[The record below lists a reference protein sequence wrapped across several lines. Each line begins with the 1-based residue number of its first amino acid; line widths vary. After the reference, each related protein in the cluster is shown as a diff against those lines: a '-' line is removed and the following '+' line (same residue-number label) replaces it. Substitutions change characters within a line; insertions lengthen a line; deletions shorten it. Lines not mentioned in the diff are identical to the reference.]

1 MYIPLRRLKVAI
13 LKLPL
18 PLPLLQSAIMEICA
32 ILKAQTDAAAASSNL
47 LINRLEE
54 AAGFRGS
61 GNMYIIDKIHKKK
74 FQNRHFKP
82 SKRYVHK
89 SRSTYFRQHFAD

>member
-1 MYIPLRRLKVAI
+1 MKVPLRWLKVAI

-18 PLPLLQSAIMEICA
+18 LQTAIMEIRA

-54 AAGFRGS
+54 VAGFRGKRQLDSRS
-61 GNMYIIDKIHKKK
+61 GSMYIIDKIHKRK
-74 FQNRHFKP
+74 FQNRHF
-82 SKRYVHK
+82 
-89 SRSTYFRQHFAD
+89 